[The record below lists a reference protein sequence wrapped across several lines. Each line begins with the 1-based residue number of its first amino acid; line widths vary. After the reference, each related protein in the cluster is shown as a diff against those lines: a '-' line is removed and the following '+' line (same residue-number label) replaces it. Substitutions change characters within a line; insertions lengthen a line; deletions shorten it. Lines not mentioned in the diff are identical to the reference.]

1 MGVLPSRAGA
11 LRLDHDRRPE
21 VDHVDAEARVRVIL
35 ADLVRDGTTAA
46 DLPRRLVERCGRV
59 LPVSGAGLALMDDT
73 DHPAGLVAAS
83 DGVAVALEDL
93 QFTLGEGPCV
103 DASRTGRPVLVPDLA
118 AADPYLGAAGR
129 WPAFT
134 REALAAGAAAV
145 FTFPLR
151 IGAIRLGVLDL
162 YRERPGGLDE
172 AEVAEALD
180 LASTATTVL
189 LHAQARRGPDAG
201 PGRLEPWSLPLAHDR
216 AVVHQATGVVSV
228 TAGTGLGEALLLLRA
243 RAYTE
248 QRPLDEVAA
257 DVVAGRVRLG
267 PGAAGEAT

>member
-1 MGVLPSRAGA
+1 MVVLPFRAGA
-11 LRLDHDRRPE
+11 LRLDDDRRPE
-21 VDHVDAEARVRVIL
+21 VDEVDAAARVRAIL
-35 ADLVRDGTTAA
+35 VDLVRDGTTAE
-46 DLPRRLVERCGRV
+46 DLPRRLVEQCGHV
-59 LPVSGAGLALMDDT
+59 LPVSGAGLALMDGT

-83 DGVAVALEDL
+83 DGVAVALEEL

-118 AADPYLGAAGR
+118 AADPYTGAAGR

-162 YRERPGGLDE
+162 YRERPGALDG
-172 AEVAEALD
+172 AEVSEALD
-180 LASTATTVL
+180 LASAATTVL
-189 LHAQARRGPDAG
+189 LHAQDRRGPAG
-201 PGRLEPWSLPLAHDR
+201 PGWLEPWSPPLVNDR

-228 TAGTGLGEALLLLRA
+228 TADVGLGEALLLLRA
-243 RAYTE
+243 RAYAE

>member
-1 MGVLPSRAGA
+1 M
-11 LRLDHDRRPE
+11 
-21 VDHVDAEARVRVIL
+21 DAAARVRAIL
-35 ADLVRDGTTAA
+35 TDLARDGVAAA
-46 DLPRRLVERCGRV
+46 DLPRRLVERCPHV
-59 LPVSGAGLALMDDT
+59 LPVSGAGLVLVDGA

-83 DGVAVALEDL
+83 DGVAAALEDL

-103 DASRTGRPVLVPDLA
+103 DASRTGRPVLVADLA
-118 AADPYLGAAGR
+118 ATDPYRGGAGR

-172 AEVAEALD
+172 GEVSEALV
-180 LASTATTVL
+180 LASAAIALL
-189 LHAQARRGPDAG
+189 LHAQDRQGPATAG
-201 PGRLEPWSLPLAHDR
+201 PAWREPWSLPLAHDR

-228 TAGTGLGEALLLLRA
+228 TAGVGLGEALLLLRA
-243 RAYTE
+243 RAYAE
-248 QRPLDEVAA
+248 RRPLDELAA
-257 DVVAGRVRLG
+257 DVVDGRARVG
-267 PGAAGEAT
+267 PGTAGGVT